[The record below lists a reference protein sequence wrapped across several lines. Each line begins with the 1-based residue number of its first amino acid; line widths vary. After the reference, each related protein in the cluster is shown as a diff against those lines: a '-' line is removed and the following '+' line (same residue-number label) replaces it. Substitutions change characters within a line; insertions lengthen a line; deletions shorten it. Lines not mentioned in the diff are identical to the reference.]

1 MRFVINRLFKRP
13 AKKTQR
19 ARPAPR
25 DRRPTAHM
33 RRLRR
38 AGAALAV
45 LACLGGGLVAGWQG
59 GAFATVAGQF
69 NSWSRM
75 VIAQAG
81 LEVHDILVAGRGR
94 TSRGDL
100 MRAIAT
106 PRGSSIFDLD
116 LAEIQRRVETLPWVK
131 TAVVRRQLPATLY
144 VDLTE
149 RRPLALWQHQ
159 AKLRLVDRDGEVIAV
174 QNLTA
179 FAELPILVGADAPA
193 RGQAALEMIATSPAL
208 AARVRALTWVGA
220 RRWTVRLDND
230 VDILLPETDPGRA
243 WRHLANLQRDH
254 DVLARHIVTI
264 DMRIPEQLVMRLAPA
279 AFEQISARGKE
290 T

>member
-1 MRFVINRLFKRP
+1 MRSVINRLFKRP
-13 AKKTQR
+13 AKKIQPG
-19 ARPAPR
+19 RPTPR
-25 DRRPTAHM
+25 DRRPTAHI

-100 MRAIAT
+100 MRTIAT

-174 QNLTA
+174 QDLTA
-179 FAELPILVGADAPA
+179 FAELPILVGAAAPA

>member
-13 AKKTQR
+13 AKKIQR
-19 ARPAPR
+19 SRPAPR

-38 AGAALAV
+38 AGAALSV

-174 QNLTA
+174 QNLAA

>member
-13 AKKTQR
+13 AKKNQR
-19 ARPAPR
+19 GRPATR
-25 DRRPTAHM
+25 DRRHTAHM

-174 QNLTA
+174 QDLTA

-193 RGQAALEMIATSPAL
+193 RGRAALEMIATSPAL
-208 AARVRALTWVGA
+208 SARVRALTWVGA

>member
-13 AKKTQR
+13 AKKIQR
-19 ARPAPR
+19 GRPAPR

-38 AGAALAV
+38 AGAALSV

>member
-13 AKKTQR
+13 AKKTQCGR
-19 ARPAPR
+19 HAPR
-25 DRRPTAHM
+25 DRRPPAHM

-174 QNLTA
+174 QDLTA

-193 RGQAALEMIATSPAL
+193 RGRAALEMIATSPAL
-208 AARVRALTWVGA
+208 SARVRALTWVGA

>member
-13 AKKTQR
+13 AKKIQR
-19 ARPAPR
+19 SRPAPR

-38 AGAALAV
+38 AGAALSV

>member
-19 ARPAPR
+19 SRPATR

-208 AARVRALTWVGA
+208 ATRVRALTWVGA

>member
-13 AKKTQR
+13 AKKTQGG
-19 ARPAPR
+19 RPAPR
-25 DRRPTAHM
+25 DRRLTAHM

-45 LACLGGGLVAGWQG
+45 LACLGGVLVAGWQG

-131 TAVVRRQLPATLY
+131 TAVVRRQLPATLF

>member
-1 MRFVINRLFKRP
+1 
-13 AKKTQR
+13 
-19 ARPAPR
+19 
-25 DRRPTAHM
+25 
-33 RRLRR
+33 
-38 AGAALAV
+38 
-45 LACLGGGLVAGWQG
+45 
-59 GAFATVAGQF
+59 
-69 NSWSRM
+69 
-75 VIAQAG
+75 
-81 LEVHDILVAGRGR
+81 
-94 TSRGDL
+94 
-100 MRAIAT
+100 
-106 PRGSSIFDLD
+106 
-116 LAEIQRRVETLPWVK
+116 
-131 TAVVRRQLPATLY
+131 RRQLPTTLY

>member
-13 AKKTQR
+13 AKKIQR
-19 ARPAPR
+19 SRPAPR

-38 AGAALAV
+38 AGAALSV

-131 TAVVRRQLPATLY
+131 TAVLRRQMPATLY

>member
-1 MRFVINRLFKRP
+1 
-13 AKKTQR
+13 
-19 ARPAPR
+19 
-25 DRRPTAHM
+25 RR
-33 RRLRR
+33 RRRRR

>member
-13 AKKTQR
+13 AKKTQSG
-19 ARPAPR
+19 RPAPR

-38 AGAALAV
+38 AGAALAA

-131 TAVVRRQLPATLY
+131 TAVVRRQLPATLC